1 MKDLTIRPV
10 EDVGPAAQ
18 ATRRGERH
26 QEPSTRAETVTG
38 EARVDLRDLLAER
51 YRAGESVR
59 ELAERVGRSYG
70 SVHQLLKE
78 AGVKFRS
85 RRRWS

>member
-1 MKDLTIRPV
+1 M
-10 EDVGPAAQ
+10 
-18 ATRRGERH
+18 
-26 QEPSTRAETVTG
+26 TG